1 VIEASEDADD
11 PVEKDMTKYIFV
23 TGGVVSSLG
32 KGLAASSL
40 GYLLEARGMKV
51 QMMKLDPYIN
61 VDPGTMSPFQ
71 HGEVFVTDDG
81 AETDLDLGHYERFT
95 NAKLTQANNWTSG
108 RIYLSVIEKERRGDY
123 LGKTIQVIPHITDE
137 IKAAVRAVTE
147 KDKPDVLIVEIGGTV
162 GDIESLPFMEAIRQM
177 GNEEGRGN
185 AIFIHVT
192 LVPFIAAAGELKTK
206 PTQHSVRELRE
217 IGIAPDILLCRSDR
231 PLPLDLRRKV
241 ALFCNVQE
249 NAVISALDVPTIYE
263 VPLAFH
269 EQGLDDLVV
278 ADLKLDERFPNAD
291 LKRWRELVS
300 TIKEPSGGAVK
311 IAIVGKYVELE
322 DSYKSLREALTHAG
336 VANDLRVNVSWIE
349 SENLVKENY
358 ENDLHDYDAILV
370 PGGFGKRGIAGM
382 LRAIRYAR
390 RSGTPYFGI
399 CLGMQTA
406 CIEFAREVCGLRD
419 ADSTEF
425 NEQTPFPVIFK
436 LRDLVGVDEMGG
448 TMRLGAWDCELK
460 EGSIAKKIYGGAD
473 LISER
478 HRHRFEFNPEYR
490 DALEHEGLVVSGV
503 SPDGKFVEM
512 IELPRETHPYF
523 VACQFHPEYKSKPL
537 APHPLFVA
545 FVKAAWENR
554 LKSENLEHDVTS
566 ERQVELPERADVTAD
581 E

>member
-1 VIEASEDADD
+1 
-11 PVEKDMTKYIFV
+11 MTKYIFV

-32 KGLAASSL
+32 KGLAASSI
-40 GYLLEARGMKV
+40 GCLLEARGLNV

-95 NAKLTQANNWTSG
+95 NAKLSQANNWTSG

-137 IKAAVRAVTE
+137 IKAAIRTVADTHE
-147 KDKPDVLIVEIGGTV
+147 PDVLIVEIGGTV
-162 GDIESLPFMEAIRQM
+162 GDIESLPFMEALRQM
-177 GNEEGRGN
+177 GNEEGRDN
-185 AIFIHVT
+185 AIFVHVT

-217 IGIAPDILLCRSDR
+217 IGISPDILLCRSDR
-231 PLPLDLRRKV
+231 PLPADLRKKI

-249 NAVISALDVPTIYE
+249 DAVISALDVPSIYE

-269 EQGLDDLVV
+269 EQGLDDLIVKNLHLME
-278 ADLKLDERFPNAD
+278 DFPSAD
-291 LKRWRELVS
+291 LKRWRELVA
-300 TIKEPSGGAVK
+300 TIKEPTGGSVR

-322 DSYKSLREALTHAG
+322 DSYKSLHEALTHAG
-336 VANDLRVNVSWIE
+336 VANDLRVNVAWIE
-349 SENLVKENY
+349 SENLMKDDY
-358 ENDLHDYDAILV
+358 ESELQDFDAILV

-382 LRAIRYAR
+382 LKAIKYAR
-390 RSGTPYFGI
+390 KSGTPYFGI

-406 CIEFAREVCGLRD
+406 CIEFARNVCGLRD

-425 NEQTPFPVIFK
+425 SEETPFPIIFK
-436 LRDLVGVDEMGG
+436 LRDLVGVEEYGG
-448 TMRLGAWDCELK
+448 TMRLGSWDCDLK
-460 EGSIAKKIYGGAD
+460 EGTLASDVYKVAGTIG
-473 LISER
+473 ER
-478 HRHRFEFNPEYR
+478 HRHRYEFNPEFR
-490 DALEHEGLVVSGV
+490 AVLEKEGLVFSGV

-512 IELPRETHPYF
+512 VELPRDVHPYF
-523 VACQFHPEYKSKPL
+523 IGCQFHPEYKSKPL
-537 APHPLFVA
+537 AAHPLFVA
-545 FVKAAWENR
+545 FVEAAWNNR

-566 ERQVELPERADVTAD
+566 DQQVEMPERA
-581 E
+581 EIRSEE

>member
-1 VIEASEDADD
+1 MT
-11 PVEKDMTKYIFV
+11 EKKTKYIFV

-32 KGLAASSL
+32 KGLAASSI
-40 GYLLEARGMKV
+40 GCLLETRGLTV
-51 QMMKLDPYIN
+51 QMIKLDPYIN

-95 NAKLTQANNWTSG
+95 NAKLSQANNWTSG

-137 IKAAVRAVTE
+137 IKAAVRTVADAHE
-147 KDKPDVLIVEIGGTV
+147 PDVLIVEIGGTV

-177 GNEEGRGN
+177 GNEEGRNN
-185 AIFIHVT
+185 AIFVHVT

-217 IGIAPDILLCRSDR
+217 IGIAPDVLLCRSDR
-231 PLPLDLRRKV
+231 PLPVELRKKI

-249 NAVISALDVPTIYE
+249 GAVISALDVNTIYE

-269 EQGLDDLVV
+269 EQALDDLIVSMLHLDEEFPH
-278 ADLKLDERFPNAD
+278 ADLR
-291 LKRWRELVS
+291 RWRDLVS
-300 TIKEPSGGAVK
+300 TIKDPTGGSVR

-336 VANDLRVNVSWIE
+336 VANNLRVNVSWIE
-349 SENLVKENY
+349 SENLMKDDY
-358 ENDLHDYDAILV
+358 ENELQDFDAILI

-382 LRAIRYAR
+382 LRAIKYAR

-406 CIEFAREVCGLRD
+406 CIEFARNVCGLRD

-425 NEQTPFPVIFK
+425 NEETPFPIIFK
-436 LRDLVGVDEMGG
+436 LRDLVGVEEYGG
-448 TMRLGAWDCELK
+448 TMRKGEWACALQDGTLARDIYHGAAEI
-460 EGSIAKKIYGGAD
+460 G
-473 LISER
+473 ER
-478 HRHRFEFNPEYR
+478 HRHRYEFNPEFR
-490 DALEHEGLVVSGV
+490 SLLEKEGMIFSGV

-512 IELPRETHPYF
+512 VELSRDSHPFF

-537 APHPLFVA
+537 AVHPLFDR
-545 FVKAAWENR
+545 FVKAAWQNR
-554 LKSENLEHDVTS
+554 IHSENLEHDVTS
-566 ERQVELPERADVTAD
+566 DKQVEMPERAEIASD